1 MRQPASL
8 TRRALLGTAAAS
20 ASATLLARPAKAG
33 GPVKLRVMSWEQF
46 QPGEKESWNELFAK
60 YNASQSQ
67 AEVSWTGFPFNQ
79 FVQNVVTQIHAG
91 GIEADILMATPDLAA
106 QVIRKFDLG
115 VPLDPIVEQ
124 LGVQPS
130 GGHEYLRRDGK
141 LYGLSVIDVP
151 FTLIYDRTEYAAAG
165 IARPPTTP
173 DEWVSVT
180 AKLTRRP
187 QQFGMA
193 LTNTLADGEQWW
205 IELQNFCLPFD
216 GVWARGKQ
224 PMVTSDPVLKG
235 LHLWYDLYQAGVP
248 QGTAAAAMLRLF
260 GDGRIAQTWGVT
272 ATMVVVQSVSPKEY
286 SRLLTAAPP
295 WSSRKALDRLH
306 PLIVL
311 KTGKHV
317 ELALDFVKFAMQPD
331 NMAALMQKN
340 LYAIPPYDLSARS
353 PAFRQYA
360 ATMPWISGFLAAKQV
375 SPVDVMG
382 DFSSIDDQ
390 FGRIVVQNMQRAL
403 GGGMSIEQAMAAAQQ
418 QLAGLAAHI

>member
-1 MRQPASL
+1 MEQPTRITRRGVLGAAAATSATLL
-8 TRRALLGTAAAS
+8 TRRAGAA
-20 ASATLLARPAKAG
+20 
-33 GPVKLRVMSWEQF
+33 GPVKIRVMSWEQF
-46 QPGEKESWNELFAK
+46 QPGEKEGWNELFAK
-60 YNASQSQ
+60 YNASQAR

-79 FVQNVVTQIHAG
+79 FVQNVVTQVHAG

-115 VPLDPIVEQ
+115 VPLDPVVEA

-151 FTLIYDRTEYAAAG
+151 FTLIYDRTKYQAAG
-165 IARPPTTP
+165 LAQPPASP
-173 DEWVSVT
+173 EEWVAVT
-180 AKLTRRP
+180 RKLTDRP
-187 QQFGMA
+187 AKFGLA
-193 LTNTLADGEQWW
+193 LTNTLADGESWW

-216 GVWARGKQ
+216 GVWAQGKR
-224 PMVTSDPVLKG
+224 PMVTSPPVLKG
-235 LHLWYDLYQAGVP
+235 LQLWRDLYQAGVP
-248 QGTAAAAMLRLF
+248 QGTASAAMLRLL

-272 ATMVVVQSVSPKEY
+272 ATMIVVKSVGPNEY
-286 SRLLTAAPP
+286 ANLLSAPP
-295 WSSRKALDRLH
+295 PWPSRRSLDRLH

-311 KTGKHV
+311 KTGKNV
-317 ELALDFVKFAMQPD
+317 ELALDFVKFAMAPE

-340 LYAIPPYDLSARS
+340 LYAIPPYDLAARS
-353 PAFRQYA
+353 PAFKQYA

-382 DFSSIDDQ
+382 DFSSLDDQ

-403 GGGMSIEQAMAAAQQ
+403 GGTSIEHAMTTAQQ
-418 QLAGLAAHI
+418 QLETLAAHI